1 MRYRAQKSL
10 GQNFINDE
18 NVISAAISA
27 ADVCNDDLILEI
39 GPGTGKLTRPLLGLA
54 RRVIGIELD
63 QNLAPKLSNY
73 LSEFNNFSLI
83 NEDARYLDYKQV
95 TDGQPYKIISNLPY
109 YAATFFL
116 RTFLELEH
124 KPELMVL
131 MFQKEVAE
139 NVLATPGS
147 MRLLSVITQMMCY
160 SEKICDVPKESFEPA
175 PKIDSSIVKLVPK
188 QDSFITPINYVPF
201 CDLLRA
207 GFSSP
212 RKTISNCLSN
222 SLHKPK
228 SECNSML
235 LNCGIDPQRR
245 AETLELAEWEFLFDN
260 SYEEL
265 FSLE

>member
-1 MRYRAQKSL
+1 MCIRDR
-10 GQNFINDE
+10 
-18 NVISAAISA
+18 
-27 ADVCNDDLILEI
+27 
-39 GPGTGKLTRPLLGLA
+39 
-54 RRVIGIELD
+54 
-63 QNLAPKLSNY
+63 
-73 LSEFNNFSLI
+73 
-83 NEDARYLDYKQV
+83 
-95 TDGQPYKIISNLPY
+95 
-109 YAATFFL
+109 
-116 RTFLELEH
+116 
-124 KPELMVL
+124 
-131 MFQKEVAE
+131 
-139 NVLATPGS
+139 
-147 MRLLSVITQMMCY
+147 CY

-188 QDSFITPINYVPF
+188 QGSFITPINYVPF

>member
-1 MRYRAQKSL
+1 MPEKMEHALKEL
-10 GQNFINDE
+10 AEPIN
-18 NVISAAISA
+18 
-27 ADVCNDDLILEI
+27 LH
-39 GPGTGKLTRPLLGLA
+39 
-54 RRVIGIELD
+54 
-63 QNLAPKLSNY
+63 
-73 LSEFNNFSLI
+73 I
-83 NEDARYLDYKQV
+83 NEPIAK
-95 TDGQPYKIISNLPY
+95 KIVG
-109 YAATFFL
+109 
-116 RTFLELEH
+116 
-124 KPELMVL
+124 VL
-131 MFQKEVAE
+131 K
-139 NVLATPGS
+139 
-147 MRLLSVITQMMCY
+147 
-160 SEKICDVPKESFEPA
+160 
-175 PKIDSSIVKLVPK
+175 
-188 QDSFITPINYVPF
+188 DSFITPINYVPF

>member
-147 MRLLSVITQMMCY
+147 MRLLSVITQMLCY

-188 QDSFITPINYVPF
+188 QVALNPFILVMQSLLVHTPILV
-201 CDLLRA
+201 
-207 GFSSP
+207 GFP
-212 RKTISNCLSN
+212 NILYKTI
-222 SLHKPK
+222 
-228 SECNSML
+228 
-235 LNCGIDPQRR
+235 R
-245 AETLELAEWEFLFDN
+245 
-260 SYEEL
+260 
-265 FSLE
+265 